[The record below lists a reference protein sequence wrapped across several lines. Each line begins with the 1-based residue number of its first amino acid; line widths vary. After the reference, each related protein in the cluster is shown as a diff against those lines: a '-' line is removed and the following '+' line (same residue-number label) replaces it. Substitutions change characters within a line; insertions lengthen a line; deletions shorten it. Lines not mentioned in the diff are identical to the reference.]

1 MKNLYLGSS
10 FNAYDK
16 EEVLNNKINVIFNIT
31 VEIPNFHENIIYYN
45 YPIKDNGIENITQI
59 LLTASN
65 KIHYHI
71 CNGDTI
77 LVHCYMGASRSAS
90 VIIYYLMKY
99 HKINLKNALCS
110 IKNKRAVV
118 NLTEKFYDDLKQLE

>member
-1 MKNLYLGSS
+1 MNYLTGTFYILKSKINEYYLDDNKHNAHPKRIFDNTGFIDNYKIFYGPSTKIMKNLYLGSS

-59 LLTASN
+59 LLTASS
-65 KIHYHI
+65 IVRV
-71 CNGDTI
+71 T
-77 LVHCYMGASRSAS
+77 RF
-90 VIIYYLMKY
+90 LM
-99 HKINLKNALCS
+99 
-110 IKNKRAVV
+110 V
-118 NLTEKFYDDLKQLE
+118 F